1 MSHARAPYHTDATE
15 ARLLADRALAL
26 APAKTQ
32 QPEPPQAALLR
43 LAKKAFP
50 DLTLRVGMYCDVNH
64 VSGTSPWRYV
74 LRAKGMALGAT
85 KLQATGDTPEACI
98 DALIKLVGP
107 VRRQV
112 IADRQQA
119 QRDHH
124 NQQAA

>member
-1 MSHARAPYHTDATE
+1 MSHARATYHTDATE
-15 ARLLADRALAL
+15 ARLLAERVVTA
-26 APAKTQ
+26 APARAA

-74 LRAKGMALGAT
+74 LRAKGMALGAA
-85 KLQATGDTPEACI
+85 KLQATGDTPEGCI
-98 DALIKLVGP
+98 DAMIKQVGP

-112 IADRQQA
+112 IDERQQA
-119 QRDHH
+119 QRDRH
-124 NQQAA
+124 QQAA